1 MLPCFMDINL
11 ALQNQL
17 TDRQRRKQVNV
28 ERIWTPKQIQN
39 AFLETFEM
47 VGGVPR
53 LATWA
58 NQEENYETF
67 LKLLITLAPK
77 GAAALMGEKTGNVI
91 EYRSNVPQ
99 SPLNRAREEEL
110 AQFEEVTEDGN
121 SRGSDSGD
129 IHSGADIRD
138 GQAAGR
144 GGEGGDDYGVL
155 PALSGDDD

>member
-1 MLPCFMDINL
+1 MDINL

-17 TDRQRRKQVNV
+17 TDRQRRKDEKSNV
-28 ERIWTPKQIQN
+28 ERMWTPKQIQN

-53 LATWA
+53 LAIWA

-77 GAAALMGEKTGNVI
+77 GAAALMGEKQGNVI

-99 SPLNRAREEEL
+99 SPLNRGQVVEGEFTDAEE
-110 AQFEEVTEDGN
+110 
-121 SRGSDSGD
+121 
-129 IHSGADIRD
+129 
-138 GQAAGR
+138 
-144 GGEGGDDYGVL
+144 
-155 PALSGDDD
+155 

>member
-1 MLPCFMDINL
+1 MDINL

-17 TDRQRRKQVNV
+17 TDRQRRKDEKSNV
-28 ERIWTPKQIQN
+28 ERMWTPKQIQN

-53 LATWA
+53 LAIWA

-77 GAAALMGEKTGNVI
+77 GAAALMGEKHGNVI

-99 SPLNRAREEEL
+99 SPLNRGQSAQIEEGEFTD
-110 AQFEEVTEDGN
+110 AEE
-121 SRGSDSGD
+121 
-129 IHSGADIRD
+129 
-138 GQAAGR
+138 
-144 GGEGGDDYGVL
+144 
-155 PALSGDDD
+155 